1 MSRRI
6 GLGQRVY
13 ALDKDY
19 LTWSVIYNIDPWSTN
34 FVQEVTVHPRP
45 EALWGWRMN
54 QDGLRGGKCS
64 LCSRQ
69 VISDK
74 HLLYFP
80 LNFFSLPPLLIK
92 FSFEFSQANF
102 PLIFYNV
109 CCKMLPLSW
118 HSFDDIAK
126 LITTCCP
133 NDGLAMAVAV
143 GMR

>member
-1 MSRRI
+1 MI
-6 GLGQRVY
+6 
-13 ALDKDY
+13 LDLQTLFK
-19 LTWSVIYNIDPWSTN
+19 
-34 FVQEVTVHPRP
+34 VTVHLQL
-45 EALWGWRMN
+45 EAPWGWRMN
-54 QDGLRGGKCS
+54 QDGLRGGKTYAPDKWFRTDRLTDRLINVGHLQS
-64 LCSRQ
+64 EALT
-69 VISDK
+69 INGYK
-74 HLLYFP
+74 HLLHFP

-102 PLIFYNV
+102 PMILYNV